1 LAAASWCGHCWRQ
14 NLIDRYLLLIFP
26 LVLGQGRRL
35 FDERGPGVDFEL
47 VDSVTTS
54 KGVIIASYQPR

>member
-1 LAAASWCGHCWRQ
+1 VRSLLAAK
-14 NLIDRYLLLIFP
+14 LIDRYLLLIHP

-47 VDSVTTS
+47 VDSVATS
-54 KGVIIASYQPR
+54 TGVIIANYQVR